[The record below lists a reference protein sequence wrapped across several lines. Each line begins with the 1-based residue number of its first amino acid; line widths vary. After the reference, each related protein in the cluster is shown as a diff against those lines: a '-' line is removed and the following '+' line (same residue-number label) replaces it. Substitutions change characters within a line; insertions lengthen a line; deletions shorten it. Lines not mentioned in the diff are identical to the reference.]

1 MTLTA
6 TPSENF
12 AANSEDKAKKEKP
25 RFVVKT
31 WHALVVGIVLGCAY
45 NFVAAYTVHTM
56 AEQGMCT
63 ASSAHTDAL

>member
-12 AANSEDKAKKEKP
+12 VANSEDKAKKEKP

-45 NFVAAYTVHTM
+45 NFVAA
-56 AEQGMCT
+56 
-63 ASSAHTDAL
+63 